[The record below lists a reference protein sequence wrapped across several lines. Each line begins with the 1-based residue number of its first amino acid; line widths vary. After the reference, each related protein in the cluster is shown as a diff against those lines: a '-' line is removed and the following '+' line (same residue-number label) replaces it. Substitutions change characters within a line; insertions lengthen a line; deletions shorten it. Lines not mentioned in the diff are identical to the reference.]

1 MFFSIIIKTSQ
12 FKNDFPVR
20 GRKLAKKRRDAR
32 LHVFKNDF
40 PVRGQFYFS
49 GEMPMSFVYLTESGT
64 KLSKRGGHYLVTREG
79 ETVLEIPQA
88 TLEGLVVMNS
98 VQVTSDVMADLMK
111 RGISVH
117 WISAQG
123 KNLGRLVSSDCV
135 HVERQIRQVELLHSS
150 LALALQKKVIAAKLH
165 NQQVLLRRYNRNAD
179 VMEVRQTVE
188 KIHQMERKIDACTGT
203 TKIMGYEGMAGKLY
217 FSALGQL
224 VPKDFAFLK
233 RSRRP
238 PEDAFNAML
247 SFGYTLLTHELYT
260 DILNEGLHPYIGF
273 LHEPKNHHAALASDL
288 VEPWRPVV
296 VDAVVM
302 ALVNKKMMHLD
313 DFRLGK
319 DGKGVYLESA
329 GRKKFLQAYEKKLH
343 ATVNKTYSYRHAAA
357 MMTTAYAH
365 ALMTGDAT
373 GFQPLLMR

>member
-1 MFFSIIIKTSQ
+1 
-12 FKNDFPVR
+12 
-20 GRKLAKKRRDAR
+20 
-32 LHVFKNDF
+32 
-40 PVRGQFYFS
+40 
-49 GEMPMSFVYLTESGT
+49 MSFVYLTESGT

-179 VMEVRQTVE
+179 VMEVRQT
-188 KIHQMERKIDACTGT
+188 
-203 TKIMGYEGMAGKLY
+203 
-217 FSALGQL
+217 
-224 VPKDFAFLK
+224 FLK